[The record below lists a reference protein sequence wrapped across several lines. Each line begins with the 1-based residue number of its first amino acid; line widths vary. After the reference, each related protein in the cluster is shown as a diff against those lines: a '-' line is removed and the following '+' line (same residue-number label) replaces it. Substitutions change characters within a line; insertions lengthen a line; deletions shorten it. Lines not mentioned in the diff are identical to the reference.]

1 MNLLNMNLKIF
12 IKFDE
17 AVDYKNLKFLGS
29 NSFNTLDFLNQKMK
43 DTKFLDKAKGVM
55 ESQSSSLTSSKL
67 FSQYEKYSNMLKEY
81 YLFPVTPAEISFK
94 NIAKWEKIDTI
105 SGILKLKGKNQLQK
119 LSFKSFIP
127 EQSYNFS
134 EHHLLDAFTTF
145 ILLKSLEM
153 SDKPIRLILVG
164 NLGKST
170 MTTLLNP
177 VDLNFLATVESFD
190 AEFDNMGSLN
200 FSIEFEEFID
210 FTEISEEKPDDIKE
224 KLFYKV
230 E

>member
-1 MNLLNMNLKIF
+1 MGAVLVP
-12 IKFDE
+12 FD
-17 AVDYKNLKFLGS
+17 F
-29 NSFNTLDFLNQKMK
+29 
-43 DTKFLDKAKGVM
+43 GVV
-55 ESQSSSLTSSKL
+55 
-67 FSQYEKYSNMLKEY
+67 Y
-81 YLFPVTPAEISFK
+81 I
-94 NIAKWEKIDTI
+94 
-105 SGILKLKGKNQLQK
+105 
-119 LSFKSFIP
+119 
-127 EQSYNFS
+127 
-134 EHHLLDAFTTF
+134 
-145 ILLKSLEM
+145 
-153 SDKPIRLILVG
+153 
-164 NLGKST
+164 